1 MSVIA
6 TFRYVYLRTMERFT
20 ELEERERGVQA
31 REKREIERA
40 AKIET
45 C

>member
-1 MSVIA
+1 
-6 TFRYVYLRTMERFT
+6 MERVT

-31 REKREIERA
+31 REKREIERV

>member
-6 TFRYVYLRTMERFT
+6 TFRYVYLRDGKVT

-31 REKREIERA
+31 REKREIERV